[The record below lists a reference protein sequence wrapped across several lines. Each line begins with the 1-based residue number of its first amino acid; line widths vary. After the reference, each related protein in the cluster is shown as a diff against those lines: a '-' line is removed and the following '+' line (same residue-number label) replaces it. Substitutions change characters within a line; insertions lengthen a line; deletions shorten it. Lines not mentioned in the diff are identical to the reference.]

1 MIEEEIEISTRTLLR
16 WRCIES
22 RTESKRLLYGRF
34 AISPFR
40 RGQANTVGIAMRRA
54 LLDEIEGASI
64 TSATIKGIK
73 HEYSAINGIRESIH
87 DILINLKEIILRSDS
102 PEPQKAYISVSGP
115 SEVTARDIQGSSLI
129 HVIDHTQYI
138 ATITGKISLDIEL
151 DIEKDRG
158 YRMEN
163 SQKSQEGFFPIDAVF
178 MPIRNANYS
187 VHSFGSREKTKEILL
202 LEIWT
207 DGSLTP
213 EKALYEASRNLIDL
227 FIPSM
232 NPGGGE
238 KNSGTKEKPKSDLS
252 HSTIQFVSTDMEQMT
267 KDVALKHI
275 FIDQL
280 ELPARAYNCL
290 KRVNV
295 HTVAD
300 LLDYGEN
307 DLMRIK
313 NFGKESIKQVSEALK
328 KRFLVNLPKNKNYL
342 D

>member
-102 PEPQKAYISVSGP
+102 PDPQKAYISVSGP

-129 HVIDHTQYI
+129 HVIDNTQYI

-238 KNSGTKEKPKSDLS
+238 KNSGTKEKPESDLS

-307 DLMRIK
+307 DLMKIK

>member
-1 MIEEEIEISTRTLLR
+1 MIQEEIEISTRTLLR

-64 TSATIKGIK
+64 TSVTIKGIK

-115 SEVTARDIQGSSLI
+115 SEVTARAIKGSSLI
-129 HVIDHTQYI
+129 HVIDNTQYI

-238 KNSGTKEKPKSDLS
+238 KNSGTKEKPESDLS
-252 HSTIQFVSTDMEQMT
+252 QSTIQFVSTDMEKMT
-267 KDVALKHI
+267 KDVAFKHI

-307 DLMRIK
+307 DLMKIK

>member
-1 MIEEEIEISTRTLLR
+1 MIQEEIEISTRTLLR

-64 TSATIKGIK
+64 TSATIRGIK

-102 PEPQKAYISVSGP
+102 PEPQKAYIYVSGP

-129 HVIDHTQYI
+129 HVIDNTQYI

-213 EKALYEASRNLIDL
+213 EKALYEASRNLIDS

-232 NPGGGE
+232 KPGGKE
-238 KNSGTKEKPKSDLS
+238 KKSGTKEKPESDLS
-252 HSTIQFVSTDMEQMT
+252 HSTVQFLSTDMEQMT

-307 DLMRIK
+307 DLMKIK